1 MEPGAHT
8 ITFKV
13 WDVANNSSTASIDFI
28 VVKAEELSLS
38 HVLNYPNPFTTHTEF
53 YYEYNQPGVPVDV
66 DINIFTISG
75 KLVKSINATQV
86 SNGYRSESI
95 DWDGL
100 DDFGDRIGR
109 GVLYVSTSR

>member
-1 MEPGAHT
+1 
-8 ITFKV
+8 
-13 WDVANNSSTASIDFI
+13 
-28 VVKAEELSLS
+28 
-38 HVLNYPNPFTTHTEF
+38 
-53 YYEYNQPGVPVDV
+53 V
-66 DINIFTISG
+66 DINVFTISG

-109 GVLYVSTSR
+109 GVYMYRLRVKTPDGKTAEKIEKLVIL